1 MRIGVDARFL
11 VAERTGV
18 ETYFQEILER
28 LILLGGEEEYFL
40 YGSHGMAPRLPPGK
54 WQCVESRRL
63 AFPPGSPRPRPE
75 DRLDLFYSPVTAFP
89 SSGAPRRV
97 VTVHDLSWH
106 HVPDSYSPLERFRH
120 RRWVSR
126 AVAEADRVVV
136 VSEATRRDLAAAFP
150 ASETKSVVIP
160 PGVEERFF
168 AEWGRRDEQRVRDRY
183 SLQGRYLLTLGSFH
197 PRKNLPDL
205 VEAYDRLRSRS
216 AERMTLLIAGRGGR
230 DSGRLVDRILRSPYR
245 GDILMAGYVPREDLP
260 ALYAGA
266 DLLVFPSRYEGFGI
280 PALEAM
286 AVGTPVLV
294 SDLPVFEEVCADAA
308 LRFRPGDPDSL
319 AEGMAASLREE
330 PGRLERVRRGAE
342 RARRFRWEDSARRLR
357 DLFREV
363 MEGSRE

>member
-11 VAERTGV
+11 VSERTGV

-28 LILLGGEEEYFL
+28 LILLGGAEEYFL
-40 YGSHGMAPRLPPGK
+40 YGSRGIAPRLPQGK
-54 WQCVESRRL
+54 WQCVESGRAVL
-63 AFPPGSPRPRPE
+63 PPGRPLPREE

-89 SSGAPRRV
+89 RAGTPRRV

-106 HVPDSYSPLERFRH
+106 HVPESYSALERFRH

-126 AVAEADRVVV
+126 AVRRVDRIVT
-136 VSEATRRDLAAAFP
+136 VSETTRRDLIDLHPEAGG
-150 ASETKSVVIP
+150 KSVVIP

-183 SLQGRYLLTLGSFH
+183 SLQGRYILTLGSFH
-197 PRKNLPDL
+197 PRKNLPSL
-205 VEAYDRLRSRS
+205 VEAYDRFRSRHPD
-216 AERMTLLIAGRGGR
+216 RVTLLLAGRGGR
-230 DSGRLVDRILRSPYR
+230 DSSRLLSRILRSPFR
-245 GDILMAGYVPREDLP
+245 QDILLSGYVPREDLP

-294 SDLPVFEEVCADAA
+294 SDLPIFQEVCGEAA
-308 LRFRPGDPDSL
+308 LRCDPRDPDS
-319 AEGMAASLREE
+319 MADGIARSLQEE
-330 PGRLERVRRGAE
+330 PGRAE
-342 RARRFRWEDSARRLR
+342 RIREGGEVARRFRWEDSARRLR

-363 MEGSRE
+363 AEGGP